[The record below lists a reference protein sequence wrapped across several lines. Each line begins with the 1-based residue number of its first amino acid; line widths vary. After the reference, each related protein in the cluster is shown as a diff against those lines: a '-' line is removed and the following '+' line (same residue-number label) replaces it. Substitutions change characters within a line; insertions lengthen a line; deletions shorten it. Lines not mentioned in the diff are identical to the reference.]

1 MLCQT
6 VKFFIVSNAQP
17 WIWMTDTVTKVDRG
31 MCSWITSVFTLSDDM
46 ILRKC
51 GIDAIQYVRFQRHL
65 LVFVFIITLV
75 CITIILPINFI
86 LGNIQGNVI
95 LGNLEHELIDSFQ
108 EENKILVTQ
117 QFQIFRAILRRC
129 GCTLSSGFSSCLWES
144 SL

>member
-1 MLCQT
+1 
-6 VKFFIVSNAQP
+6 
-17 WIWMTDTVTKVDRG
+17 MTDTVDKVDRG

-86 LGNIQGNVI
+86 LGDIQGIVV
-95 LGNLEHELIDSFQ
+95 FW
-108 EENKILVTQ
+108 
-117 QFQIFRAILRRC
+117 AILN
-129 GCTLSSGFSSCLWES
+129 
-144 SL
+144 

>member
-1 MLCQT
+1 
-6 VKFFIVSNAQP
+6 
-17 WIWMTDTVTKVDRG
+17 MTDTVTKVDRG

-86 LGNIQGNVI
+86 LGDIQGNVI
-95 LGNLEHELIDSFQ
+95 SVNLEQELIDSFQ

-117 QFQIFRAILRRC
+117 QFQICRVILRPF
-129 GCTLSSGFSSCLWES
+129 GCTLLSGFSSCLSGYS
-144 SL
+144 S

>member
-1 MLCQT
+1 
-6 VKFFIVSNAQP
+6 
-17 WIWMTDTVTKVDRG
+17 MTDTVTKVDRG

-86 LGNIQGNVI
+86 LGDIQGNVI
-95 LGNLEHELIDSFQ
+95 SVNLEQELIDSFQ

-117 QFQIFRAILRRC
+117 QFQICRAIPRRC
-129 GCTLSSGFSSCLWES
+129 GCILWSGFSSCLSGFS
-144 SL
+144 S